1 MSSEQEDI
9 KKDHAPRRKGF
20 MPIIASMDF
29 DGSRFAAVFALLL
42 ALSHESAWAEPKLT
56 AMQPS
61 KGTLRGKLIVG
72 YQGWFGCP
80 DSSPHPQGKWVHW
93 MKDGEATIDMLPDP
107 TELTPAERCATQ
119 WTNRA
124 GQTVDVY
131 TAQNPMTVDRHF
143 AWMQEYGIDGA
154 ALQRFATE
162 LGQPGRKVE
171 IDQVLTNVV
180 SSAERHERSF
190 FVEYDLTGTQDRRC
204 IDRVIADWSALEAQ
218 GIGQSRAYQRHRG
231 HIVLG
236 IFGLGFAGSRYVSV
250 DLAEA
255 LIDGLRKASLAYGGI
270 TMFAGVPADWRTLS
284 EKGAQSAEWAKVYRS
299 VDVISPWT
307 VGRYNSAET
316 IDKFRRDH
324 LEPDFLEAKR
334 MGVDHMPVIFPGF
347 SWHNLWTT
355 RGDDNRPTNQIPRD
369 CGRFYWRQFF
379 NAVDVGN
386 SMIFSAMFDEV
397 DEGTA
402 IFKTRAA
409 QNELPASPPF
419 LSLDAD
425 GCRFP
430 SDWYLRVAGSAASV
444 LHGTTPN
451 NSRLPLTIPR

>member
-1 MSSEQEDI
+1 MSSGLEDTSEA
-9 KKDHAPRRKGF
+9 HASRRRGCTF
-20 MPIIASMDF
+20 SNALIRSDC
-29 DGSRFAAVFALLL
+29 SRFAAVLVLLL
-42 ALSHESAWAEPKLT
+42 ALRPQSAWTEPKQT
-56 AMQPS
+56 TVQPS
-61 KGTLRGKLIVG
+61 KETLQGKLIVG
-72 YQGWFGCP
+72 YQGWFVCP
-80 DSSPHPQGKWVHW
+80 DSSHLPPGKWVHW
-93 MKDGEATIDMLPDP
+93 MKNGEATVDMLPDP
-107 TELTPAERCATQ
+107 TELTASERCATP
-119 WTNRA
+119 WTSRA

-162 LGQPGRKVE
+162 LGQTERKVE
-171 IDQVLTNVV
+171 IHQVLANVV
-180 SSAERHERSF
+180 SAAEHHDRSF
-190 FVEYDLTGTQDRRC
+190 FVEYDLTGTQDRRG

-231 HIVLG
+231 HIVVG
-236 IFGLGFAGSRYVSV
+236 VFGLGFAGSRYVTA

-255 LIDGLRKASLAYGGI
+255 LIDGLRKASLPYGGI
-270 TMFAGVPADWRTLS
+270 TIFAGVPADWRTLS
-284 EKGAQSAEWAKVYRS
+284 EKGAQSSEWAKVYRS

-316 IDKFRRDH
+316 IDTFRRDH
-324 LEPDFLEAKR
+324 LEPDVLEAKR
-334 MGVDHMPVIFPGF
+334 IGVDYMPVIFPGF

-402 IFKTRAA
+402 IFKTRAT

-425 GCRFP
+425 GCRLP

-444 LHGTTPN
+444 LHGTAPN